1 MQRRYL
7 LIVHRPRCREMFA
20 GNESNQKQTGGQR
33 ARERW
38 SKGASHP
45 SSEPTAAFTG
55 EAALLP
61 ASFLIGVQ
69 HGFKTGP
76 RVRTWLMPR
85 QSGELLPD
93 LRIGAT
99 QRA

>member
-1 MQRRYL
+1 
-7 LIVHRPRCREMFA
+7 MFA
-20 GNESNQKQTGGQR
+20 RDESNQKQTRGER

-38 SKGASHP
+38 SKSAAHP
-45 SSEPTAAFTG
+45 GSKPATAFLG

-61 ASFLIGVQ
+61 ASFLIRVQ

-76 RVRTWLMPR
+76 RISTGLLPR
-85 QSGELLPD
+85 QSGELLPY

-99 QRA
+99 LHAQFGMLPRESHFAC